1 MAVENLP
8 AVVEALIF
16 AADEPLSV
24 QRLLAVLEDPQV
36 QAADIADAVEEI
48 RRQSEDR
55 AFELVEV
62 AGGFRF
68 MTRAA
73 HAEWIRKYK
82 TRRAESRLSKA
93 ALETLSIV
101 AYKQPLVRSEI
112 DAIRGVQTGPTL
124 RTLMDR
130 GLVKI
135 VGRSE
140 EIGRPVQY
148 GTTRRFLEFFGL
160 NSLKDLPQLE
170 EI

>member
-1 MAVENLP
+1 MAIENLS

-16 AADEPLSV
+16 AADEPVST
-24 QRLLAVLEDPQV
+24 QRLLAVLETPGLTAKDIEG
-36 QAADIADAVEEI
+36 AAQEI
-48 RRQSEDR
+48 RARCGDL

-62 AGGFRF
+62 AGGYRF
-68 MTRAA
+68 MTRPE
-73 HAEWIRKYK
+73 HVEWIRRYK
-82 TRRAESRLSKA
+82 TRRAESRLSRP

-135 VGRSE
+135 VGRAE

-160 NSLKDLPQLE
+160 QSLKDLPKLE